1 MAGLINLGVDPSTEQ
16 DALAPNKTAAAKSYG
31 MDPTLGTVALDTD
44 TVSGQLDK
52 ILSKDTPMTARSN
65 ARVAEA
71 FNARGLINSSMAAG
85 AAEAARID
93 TALPI
98 AQQDAST
105 FTQQRLANQQATNT
119 ADQVNV
125 DAANKTSLVNADT
138 TNQMAR
144 LQEQGDIEIGL
155 QDLRGAQQYDIAEL
169 QSNTQK
175 YLGEIEASY
184 KTLVQTNDSAG
195 KLYQQVV
202 DATNSILTNGD
213 LDAES
218 KQAAIDKEMT
228 LLQSGLT
235 ILGKVGDIDIA
246 SLLDFTR
253 LTA

>member
-1 MAGLINLGVDPSTEQ
+1 MPGLINIATTPPDSV

-52 ILSKDTPMTARSN
+52 ILSKDTPFAQRSN

-105 FTQQRLANQQATNT
+105 FTQQRLANQQVSNA
-119 ADQVNV
+119 ADQFNADV
-125 DAANKTSLVNADT
+125 ANKTSLVNADA
-138 TNQMAR
+138 TNQLGR
-144 LQEQGDIEIGL
+144 LKEQGTIETGLQE
-155 QDLRGAQQYDIAEL
+155 LRGNQQFDIATL

-184 KTLVQTNDSAG
+184 KNLVQTNDSAG

-202 DATNSILTNGD
+202 DATNAILTSGD
-213 LDAES
+213 LDADA
-218 KQAAIDKEMT
+218 KQSAIDKQMT

-235 ILGKVGDIDIA
+235 IMGEVGNIDIA
-246 SLLDFTR
+246 SLLDFSR